1 VFFLLAFPF
10 EARDSLMSMQIKKIV
25 ARPAAIAALVLSVG
39 MTGFTQ
45 PALATDLPTPEG
57 WVLSWG
63 DNFAGPAGSLPSSSS
78 WRVDTGHSYPN
89 GPANWGT
96 SEVERYTTDPG
107 NIRLDGKG
115 HLLIT
120 PLRSADGEWTS
131 GRLETIRDNFTVGE
145 GGMLRMEARI
155 QMPDITGPHA
165 LGYWPAFWALGSR
178 YRDTMS
184 WPGAGEFDI
193 MESVNGLDA
202 VWGIL
207 HCGINPG
214 GPCGEPIGIGSR
226 LPCPHEACTAGP
238 HTFTFEWNRSV
249 TPEQLRWFVDGQQ
262 VNQVAENQ
270 LSAETWHEL
279 TEQRGYFV
287 LLDVAMGGGFSFV
300 MAGWKPTP
308 TPDTEPGHSM
318 VVDYVAVWTKP
329 ATGKK
334 VPAKPEM
341 AADAA
346 KPEAT
351 NGSR

>member
-1 VFFLLAFPF
+1 MF
-10 EARDSLMSMQIKKIV
+10 MQTKNFV
-25 ARPAAIAALVLSVG
+25 ARPAAIAALSISVG
-39 MTGFTQ
+39 LTGFAMSAQ
-45 PALATDLPTPEG
+45 ATGLPTPQG
-57 WVLSWG
+57 WQLSWG
-63 DNFAGPAGSLPSSSS
+63 DDFSGAAGSQPSSAN
-78 WRVDTGHSYPN
+78 WRIDTGHSYPN
-89 GPANWGT
+89 GPINWGT
-96 SEVERYTTDPG
+96 SETERYTTDPA

-120 PLRSADGEWTS
+120 PQRSASGEWTS
-131 GRLETIRDNFTVGE
+131 GRVESIRDDFSAPA

-165 LGYWPAFWALGSR
+165 LGYWPAFWALGSN
-178 YRDTMS
+178 YRTTMA
-184 WPGAGEFDI
+184 WPGSGEFDI

-249 TPEQLRWFVDGQQ
+249 TPEQLRWFVDGQL
-262 VNQVAENQ
+262 VNQVVENQ
-270 LSAETWHEL
+270 MSSETWQQL
-279 TEQRGYFV
+279 TNQHGYFL
-287 LLDVAMGGGFSFV
+287 LLDVAVGGGFSFV

-308 TPDTEPGHSM
+308 TPDTEPGHPM
-318 VVDYVAVWTKP
+318 VVDYVAVWTRP
-329 ATGKK
+329 GNGKK
-334 VPAKPEM
+334 VPAPPEM

-346 KPEAT
+346 KPDAAAS
-351 NGSR
+351 SR

>member
-1 VFFLLAFPF
+1 
-10 EARDSLMSMQIKKIV
+10 MQIKKIIV
-25 ARPAAIAALVLSVG
+25 RPVPIAALSLVASLTSIPQL
-39 MTGFTQ
+39 TQ
-45 PALATDLPTPEG
+45 ATDLPAPKG
-57 WVLSWG
+57 WVLQWG
-63 DNFAGPAGSLPSSSS
+63 DNFAGTPGSLPSTTH
-78 WRVDTGHSYPN
+78 WRVDTGHQYPN
-89 GPANWGT
+89 GPINWGT
-96 SEVERYTTDPG
+96 SEIERFTTHPA
-107 NIRLDGKG
+107 NLHLDGKG

-120 PLRSADGEWTS
+120 PQRDANGQWTS
-131 GRLETIRDNFTVGE
+131 GRIETIRDDFTVAE

-155 QMPDITGPHA
+155 QMPDVTGLKA
-165 LGYWPAFWALGSR
+165 LGYWPAFWALGSN
-178 YRDTMS
+178 YRTNMK
-184 WPGAGEFDI
+184 WPDSSEFDI

-249 TPEQLRWFVDGQQ
+249 SPEQLRWFVDGQL

-270 LSAETWHEL
+270 MPAETWREI
-279 TEQRGYFV
+279 TRQRGHFM

-329 ATGKK
+329 GNGQK
-334 VPAKPEM
+334 VPAPPEM
-341 AADAA
+341 AEDAS
-346 KPEAT
+346 KQ
-351 NGSR
+351 GSASTKR